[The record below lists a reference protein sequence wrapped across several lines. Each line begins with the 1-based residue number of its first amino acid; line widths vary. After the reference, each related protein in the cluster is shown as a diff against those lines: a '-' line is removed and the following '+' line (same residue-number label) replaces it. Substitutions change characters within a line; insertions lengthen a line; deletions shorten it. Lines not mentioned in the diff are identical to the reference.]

1 MNFKKITPSN
11 ALLAALEISM
21 SVIKALGGEAVIL
34 CMLLVLYA
42 EHFINIFDFLP
53 LSFANY
59 FTTLPSPTY

>member
-11 ALLAALEISM
+11 ALLVALEIST
-21 SVIKALGGEAVIL
+21 SVIKALGVETVIL
-34 CMLLVLYA
+34 CMLLVLYT
-42 EHFINIFDFLP
+42 EHFVNIFDFLP